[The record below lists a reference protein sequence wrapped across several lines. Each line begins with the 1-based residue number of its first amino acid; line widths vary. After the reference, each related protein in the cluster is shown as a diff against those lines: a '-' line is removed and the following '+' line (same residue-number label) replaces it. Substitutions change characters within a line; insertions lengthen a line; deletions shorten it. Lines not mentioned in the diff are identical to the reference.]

1 LLPKTHCPRVYSASG
16 EFSTTWICYGRCACR

>member
-16 EFSTTWICYGRCACR
+16 EFSMTWIYCGRCAGR